1 MERETEGWASP
12 VWCPFPVLNTKT
24 SGQALG
30 RYVVKES
37 SHPGIHSSAIS
48 KTHLLFPHPTHL
60 IRQKRTDHQIQHR
73 SGVSPCSQQ
82 QQHLHG
88 IQDGASELVAAV
100 VGGGPQ
106 ALHHR
111 SVSHSITSLSIAFHV
126 HLSSPMDPLPF
137 PWEPDPIIQ
146 QSTADCR

>member
-60 IRQKRTDHQIQHR
+60 SHQPKKNR
-73 SGVSPCSQQ
+73 SPNPTQEWSLALLAAAAASPWNPRW
-82 QQHLHG
+82 
-88 IQDGASELVAAV
+88 SE
-100 VGGGPQ
+100 
-106 ALHHR
+106 
-111 SVSHSITSLSIAFHV
+111 
-126 HLSSPMDPLPF
+126 
-137 PWEPDPIIQ
+137 
-146 QSTADCR
+146 